1 MPCTRIIAIAEKIS
15 MIHVVRA
22 CVAARAAAAMR
33 EARYKNRGASNRI
46 VSEKYFAPIDRD
58 LPAGEVR
65 CGSYRPLF
73 ASAIDETAMA
83 RQIFLCER
91 VSK

>member
-1 MPCTRIIAIAEKIS
+1 MPCTRIIAIVEKIS

-22 CVAARAAAAMR
+22 CGAARAAVAGG
-33 EARYKNRGASNRI
+33 ETRYKNRGASNKI

-58 LPAGEVR
+58 LPADEAR
-65 CGSYRPLF
+65 CGVYRPLF
-73 ASAIDETAMA
+73 ASAIDETSMAM
-83 RQIFLCER
+83 QIFSREG